1 MGSEMCIRDR
11 SLVLRTRQPGDYL
24 SINDKLQKK
33 RLKDYLIQ
41 EKIPVQERENLLL
54 LADGSHI
61 LWVVGHRISSAV
73 KVTDSTKR
81 VLRVHIRGGEEDG

>member
-1 MGSEMCIRDR
+1 M
-11 SLVLRTRQPGDYL
+11 VLRTRQPGDYL

-81 VLRVHIRGGEEDG
+81 VLRVHIRGGGEDG